1 MKYYGKESLSSFL
14 KIILDVLLIV
24 GIGLFIWISINTLVK
39 DFNSIN
45 LSKKIVIYSLFL
57 IGSTALMTILY
68 NLRKIMDSVIKV
80 EPFVRQNVKSLTIIS
95 ISSFIIA
102 FCYLINFCINV
113 KYGSYHFIFI
123 DKAGIH
129 TDMEFLIF
137 FFAGCFILVL
147 AKVFQKAVEVKEE
160 NDLTI

>member
-1 MKYYGKESLSSFL
+1 MKYYEKKFLSSIL
-14 KIILDVLLIV
+14 KIVLDILLVV
-24 GIGLFIWISINTLVK
+24 GIGMFLWISINTTVK
-39 DFNSIN
+39 DYNSIN
-45 LSKKIVIYSLFL
+45 LSKKIIIYSLFL
-57 IGSTALMTILY
+57 IGASALMIILY
-68 NLRKIMDSVIKV
+68 NLRKIMDSVIKM

-95 ISSFIIA
+95 ISCFTIA
-102 FCYLINFCINV
+102 FCYLINFFINV
-113 KYGSYHFIFI
+113 KYGNYHFIYI

-147 AKVFQKAVEVKEE
+147 ANVFQKAVEVKEE

>member
-14 KIILDVLLIV
+14 KIIIDALLVV

-39 DFNSIN
+39 DSNSID

-57 IGSTALMTILY
+57 IGAIALMTILY

-80 EPFVRQNVKSLTIIS
+80 DPFVRQNVKSLTIIS

-102 FCYLINFCINV
+102 FCYLINFFMNI
-113 KYGSYHFIFI
+113 KYGNYHFIFI